1 MSKPVISEEQLKK
14 YVPSTEV
21 WLFNNQETDAKWT
34 NLSIFICA
42 VAVILITLPWFFL
55 DYGYREA
62 SWDLSGYWAIAV
74 MAPAT
79 VVAIIHTLRY
89 GKYLLTGHI
98 LKYSVEPEMPTSEAR
113 PAVIFMWL
121 IFALLSLAVS
131 IASIIVFYLLYVVVS
146 NLIVLIILSS
156 VIIFLAVAYYLR
168 KKRQREIVTFEILK
182 RSNND

>member
-34 NLSIFICA
+34 NLSIFICT

-55 DYGYREA
+55 GHCYREA
-62 SWDLSGYWAIAV
+62 AWDLNGYWAIAV

-79 VVAIIHTLRY
+79 IVAIIHTLRY

-98 LKYSVEPEMPTSEAR
+98 LKYSVDEMPTSEAR

-121 IFALLSLAVS
+121 FIAVLSLAVS

-156 VIIFLAVAYYLR
+156 VIIFFAVAYYLR
-168 KKRQREIVTFEILK
+168 KKRQREIVTLEILK